1 MSYYFPVSIGDRC
14 GGGGH
19 LSVPV
24 SLTYADIILQLYSPG
39 GVEVDLLECL
49 SHDIVGLSLAGL
61 GCLDGSGLVYVTLV
75 VDIELAEGVCQAEY
89 VVLLELG
96 ELPVV
101 GGEMVSPLVSR
112 CLSSAQRSSIVGCAR
127 RRGRGLREWWD
138 SYLCSLRTFMIA
150 CVCTLCCCWLEMLGT
165 IWYWKGKGS
174 EAKELRSLRRSS
186 SPGRGSHVGGK

>member
-75 VDIELAEGVCQAEY
+75 VDIELAKGVCQAEY
-89 VVLLELG
+89 VILLELG
-96 ELPVV
+96 ELPVL

-112 CLSSAQRSSIVGCAR
+112 CLSSARRSSIVGCAR
-127 RRGRGLREWWD
+127 RRGRGLPGMVGLVPLQFED
-138 SYLCSLRTFMIA
+138 VHD
-150 CVCTLCCCWLEMLGT
+150 CVCMHSMLLLVGDAGCDVVLE
-165 IWYWKGKGS
+165 
-174 EAKELRSLRRSS
+174 KE
-186 SPGRGSHVGGK
+186 GQ